1 MDILLKFKWLQ
12 SKGCN
17 HPLNFSLEPY
27 EGKVMMWKEK
37 GNHKDYEDDVWTS
50 INNPNNDTGSNKLAL
65 VGVGHEDKGVDPYH
79 VSKNGNQ
86 G

>member
-1 MDILLKFKWLQ
+1 
-12 SKGCN
+12 
-17 HPLNFSLEPY
+17 
-27 EGKVMMWKEK
+27 MMWKEK